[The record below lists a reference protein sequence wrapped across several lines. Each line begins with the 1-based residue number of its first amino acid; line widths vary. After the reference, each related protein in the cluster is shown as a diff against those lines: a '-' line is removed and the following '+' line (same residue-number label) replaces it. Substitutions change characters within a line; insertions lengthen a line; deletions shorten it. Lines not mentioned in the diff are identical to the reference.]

1 VAQQAMPPDAT
12 TSAEHHPST
21 MELQDKVCLI
31 AGSSGAIGHAVAERF
46 AREGAHLALTYL
58 TRLPADLERLCIGGN
73 RILPMQLD
81 ITDQEAIGKATDAI
95 CKRFGKIDCLV
106 NCSGVLGP
114 VGTTGEVDAKDWVRA
129 IQVNLIGSF
138 YLTRA
143 VLPSMQGQGQGKII
157 HFSGGG
163 AAYARPFYT
172 AYSASKAA
180 LVRFCESLAEELRD
194 AHIDV
199 NAVAPGPVN
208 SRMWE
213 QVRSLPEPDDRTA
226 AELQRM
232 EATGGVPPERAAD
245 LAVFLASDRSNGLS
259 GRLISAIWDEWSTL
273 HHRIPE
279 LMKTEAG
286 TLRRVPFV

>member
-1 VAQQAMPPDAT
+1 
-12 TSAEHHPST
+12 
-21 MELQDKVCLI
+21 MELQNKVCLI
-31 AGSSGAIGHAVAERF
+31 AGSSGAIGRAVAERF
-46 AREGAHLALTYL
+46 AAEGAHLALAYL
-58 TRLPADLERLCIGGN
+58 TRLPADLEDLCSANSKIMS
-73 RILPMQLD
+73 MQLD
-81 ITDQEAIGKATDAI
+81 ITDQEATGRAATAI
-95 CKRFGKIDCLV
+95 CNRFSRIDCLV

-114 VGTTGEVDAKDWVRA
+114 VGATAEVDASEWVRA
-129 IQVNLIGSF
+129 IEVNLVGSF

-143 VLPSMQGQGQGKII
+143 VLPSMQAQGKGKII

-172 AYSASKAA
+172 AYSAGKAA

-213 QVRSLPEPDDRTA
+213 QLRSLPKPDDRTA

-232 EATGGVPPERAAD
+232 EATGGVPAERAAE
-245 LAVFLASDRSNGLS
+245 LAVFLASDRSNGLT
-259 GRLISAIWDEWSTL
+259 GRLISAIWDDWGTL
-273 HHRIPE
+273 HDRIPE